1 MKVPS
6 HRFAFKL
13 LGVGIIPGFP
23 FKRLTCL
30 GKALAQRD
38 SAALGVYRKLMSC
51 NL

>member
-6 HRFAFKL
+6 RRFVFKQ
-13 LGVGIIPGFP
+13 LGVGITPGFP

-30 GKALAQRD
+30 GKTLAQRD